1 MTEFFDKKEDVM
13 DIQLTQYG
21 KHLLSM
27 GKFKPVYYAFYDQDI
42 VYDGRYGPGR
52 ETQNE
57 AQHRIKNLTSHTKA
71 QYVFRGIETSVN
83 ELNKNIVNSNLGLED
98 PKQQNIHDK
107 VDGLCMPIGTCDFN
121 STKSPAW
128 DVTFLKAP
136 LSSSSPAYSGS
147 SDYIL
152 QIPQLETHHVLITE
166 PMQGQDP
173 EEELNEPIT
182 LSQGDPAI
190 TLDSRSEMFFD
201 GSYYELSQKYV
212 FLDVLEKNG
221 IKDQEN
227 FDIEVFLVEDY
238 VDKFGNKK
246 ENLKQLYFASPPEDY
261 DLNNMNYDDIYNNP
275 NYVEH
280 YFDIDVDQ
288 DIREEILCDVKF
300 KNKITDF
307 KAEIELEF
315 TCPDEQEEG
324 IVYDSSDED
333 VEVC

>member
-1 MTEFFDKKEDVM
+1 MT
-13 DIQLTQYG
+13 
-21 KHLLSM
+21 
-27 GKFKPVYYAFYDQDI
+27 
-42 VYDGRYGPGR
+42 
-52 ETQNE
+52 
-57 AQHRIKNLTSHTKA
+57 
-71 QYVFRGIETSVN
+71 
-83 ELNKNIVNSNLGLED
+83 
-98 PKQQNIHDK
+98 
-107 VDGLCMPIGTCDFN
+107 IGTCDFN